1 MINYRQ
7 QHQQQQQ
14 QQQQQA
20 REETVE
26 PTVGKRTLKSA
37 VVCEVARSDEPA
49 CLENEI
55 VRSV

>member
-1 MINYRQ
+1 MINYR
-7 QHQQQQQ
+7 QQQQQ